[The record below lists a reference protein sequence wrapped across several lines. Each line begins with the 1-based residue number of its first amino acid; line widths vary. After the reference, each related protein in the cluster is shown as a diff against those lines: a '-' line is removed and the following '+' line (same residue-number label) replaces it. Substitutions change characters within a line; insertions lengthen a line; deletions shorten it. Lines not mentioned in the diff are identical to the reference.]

1 MIADNNFKESVA
13 TANQVAHLQDKG
25 QFKQIIHKLK
35 GSLANLEPSQ
45 LVTLLQ
51 SCELVQL
58 KDDDLIASLLT
69 HLQKLTYD

>member
-1 MIADNNFKESVA
+1 MIADNNFNESVA

-25 QFKQIIHKLK
+25 QFKQIINKLK
-35 GSLANLEPSQ
+35 GSLANLEPTQ